1 MHKLQGESQYMLH
14 LFKQGNP
21 IVFECAVHKTIKYES
36 RHGFINKTL
45 SATCFGFVSHL

>member
-1 MHKLQGESQYMLH
+1 MLH

-21 IVFECAVHKTIKYES
+21 IVFECTVHITVEYES
-36 RHGFINKTL
+36 RHNCVNTTS